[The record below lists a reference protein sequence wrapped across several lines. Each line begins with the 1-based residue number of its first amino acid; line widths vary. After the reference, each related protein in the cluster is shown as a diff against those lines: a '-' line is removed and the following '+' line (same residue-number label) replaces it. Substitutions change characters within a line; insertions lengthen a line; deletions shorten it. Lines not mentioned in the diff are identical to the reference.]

1 MGDSA
6 HTQGR
11 VMAATTI
18 AVAPVSG
25 GVSTAEGTSGHWEGI
40 LTCTKDPSG
49 CLLFACC
56 PCTLGLSACYAKN
69 QIGQMI
75 GTPDAIE
82 ATSYGNQC
90 INCISYCLPLAVKA
104 IPMVGGLATCLA
116 EAANVAVC
124 PRQMQANLDYRIIG
138 LAQARL
144 NYAEYPGPFAFGAR
158 APGMQMEFPCTAP
171 CTYCLVYRTLK
182 ENSAS
187 LHSAEA
193 PPASGRAPTAATPT
207 LPDACCSH
215 VPR

>member
-104 IPMVGGLATCLA
+104 SQWS
-116 EAANVAVC
+116 AVL
-124 PRQMQANLDYRIIG
+124 PHAWQ
-138 LAQARL
+138 RL
-144 NYAEYPGPFAFGAR
+144 R
-158 APGMQMEFPCTAP
+158 MLLC
-171 CTYCLVYRTLK
+171 
-182 ENSAS
+182 
-187 LHSAEA
+187 
-193 PPASGRAPTAATPT
+193 
-207 LPDACCSH
+207 
-215 VPR
+215 